1 MAFSLSKVL
10 DGERITFSDKLILE
24 MLGDIINDEIIID
37 GEAYRISSFINI
49 GGEGTGQSYIWET
62 IDIPITQNNQTEFSI
77 NQDIDDPTNIFLV
90 INHVLYRYGQ
100 NRDFHIANQVLY
112 WHGGFELDPTDQ
124 MYLRFL
130 TTI

>member
-24 MLGDIINDEIIID
+24 ILGDVINDEIIID

-77 NQDIDDPTNIFLV
+77 NQDIDDPTNLFLI

-100 NRDFHIANQVLY
+100 NRDFHIANQLLY
-112 WHGGFELDPTDQ
+112 WHGGFELDPTDR

>member
-24 MLGDIINDEIIID
+24 ILGDAINDEIQID
-37 GEAYRISSFINI
+37 GEAFRISSFISI
-49 GGEGTGQSYIWET
+49 GGEGSGQTYVWET
-62 IDIPITQNNQTEFSI
+62 IDILITQNNQTEFSI
-77 NQDIDDPTNIFLV
+77 NQDIDDPTNIFLI
-90 INHVLYRYGQ
+90 INHVLYRYGYQQ
-100 NRDFHIANQVLY
+100 NFHIANRILY
-112 WHGGFELDPTDQ
+112 WHGGFEREPTDQ